1 MQNRTRKPSHPGGI
15 LLRMYL
21 EPLKLTVTAAAGHL
35 GVSRKHLSNL
45 VNEKVGITPDMA
57 MRLSRAFATSP
68 DLWMNMQKT
77 RDLWEAEHERTGWEE
92 VKPLPGVQAVGD
104 DNARAD
110 S

>member
-1 MQNRTRKPSHPGGI
+1 MQHRTRKPSHPGGI

-77 RDLWEAEHERTGWEE
+77 RDLWEAEHERTGWET
-92 VKPLPGVQAVGD
+92 VTPLPGVLDAGTETVE
-104 DNARAD
+104 A
-110 S
+110 

>member
-68 DLWMNMQKT
+68 DLWMNMQNT